1 MKYIQL
7 SIISL
12 IAIFIIAA
20 CGGDVETCIDP
31 LTGEICEPPPIPVY
45 PSLVKVDSLDF
56 KTDDFFLEPSEEFTI
71 LLRGRKGDEKFTS
84 LEIRENGQLLD
95 LARMTIDGTP
105 LRSNPYIFS
114 NTEEA
119 DMFLWEVGLVA
130 QDTKDKVQYEFIIED
145 LAERQAITDIIVNT
159 LINEMTPPKIN
170 LSPDSPQ
177 IIIGQ
182 GTVSFDIE
190 VDAIGSPI
198 ESIAVYQAVNIVE
211 PNRLLFGGDP
221 VNSNPLILEGD
232 DREGFKK
239 TIEITSMPETGLQ
252 GYTIIFRDSLG
263 VTYNEEL
270 GIQVAEPIIE
280 TDDVKLR
287 SSENGNAFGALDL
300 DNNTE
305 FGVGNTNAEIK
316 ADTLNGVW
324 PQKITAI
331 NNAEI
336 SKLDADKY
344 NSVFARFQ
352 LKNLWIQDDAI
363 SLSSIPGD
371 PREYTTEVV
380 SVDDVFLIKRVNTY
394 QLIWI
399 TAIDPIEQSFTMKV
413 KK

>member
-45 PSLVKVDSLDF
+45 PSLVKVDTLDF
-56 KTDDFFLEPSEEFTI
+56 KTDDFFLEPSQEFAI
-71 LLRGRKGDEKFTS
+71 LLRGRKGDEKFSS

-95 LARMTIDGTP
+95 LSRMTIDGTP

-119 DMFLWEVGLVA
+119 DLFLWEVGLIA

-145 LAERQAITDIIVNT
+145 LVERQAITDIIVNT
-159 LINEMTPPKIN
+159 LINNMTPPIIN
-170 LSPDSPQ
+170 LSPDSTQ
-177 IIIGQ
+177 VLIGE
-182 GTVSFDIE
+182 GTVSFEID

-198 ESIAVYQAVNIVE
+198 ESIAVYQAVNIVDAS
-211 PNRLLFGGDP
+211 RLLFGGDP
-221 VNSNPLILEGD
+221 VSSNPIILEGD
-232 DREGFKK
+232 DREGFNK
-239 TIEITSMPETGLQ
+239 TIEITSTPDVGLQ
-252 GYTIIFRDSLG
+252 GYTVIFRDSLG
-263 VTYNEEL
+263 NTYNEEL
-270 GIQVAEPIIE
+270 GIQVAEPLTEIE
-280 TDDVKLR
+280 DVTLR
-287 SSENGNAFGALDL
+287 SSVNGNAFGALDL

-305 FGVGNTNAEIK
+305 FGIGNSNAEIK
-316 ADTLNGVW
+316 ADTVDGMW

-331 NNAEI
+331 NDAEI
-336 SKLDADKY
+336 AKLDVAKY
-344 NSVFARFQ
+344 DSVFARFQ
-352 LKNLWIQDDAI
+352 LKSLWIQENAI
-363 SLSSIPGD
+363 QLSSNPGD

-380 SVDDVFLIKRVNTY
+380 DIDDVYLIKRVNTY
-394 QLIWI
+394 QLIRI